1 MRFSEVMNIYMAQ
14 LGCTQKELAE
24 QTGFSRAS
32 ISRYCSGLR
41 TPANDSVQIKKLAQ
55 VFAARATEAG
65 LALSEEEIRKAL
77 NDTAQKP
84 FAVDFSTFLE
94 HLNQLL
100 RILPVRISELARALN
115 YDPSHISKILSGSR
129 RPGNQERF
137 VNATVAFLA
146 QRLTRP
152 ADLETFCRFTGVS
165 EETLSQPEKIQPFL
179 LTWLFSDLPA
189 ADARPVGHFL
199 ETLNAFDL
207 NQYMQVLS
215 FADMPLPA
223 DKPLPPA
230 VKQYTNITEM
240 MEAELDFI
248 GVTLHSAA
256 MDDCI
261 LYSDM
266 PMEEMT
272 ADPVFPKQWILGMAM
287 MLKKGLRL
295 HIIHDISRP
304 FAEMMMGLEIYIPM
318 YMTGQITPYYLPEA
332 QNTVFSHLLK
342 VSGAA
347 ALEGSAISG
356 HLSTGRYVLYHN
368 PDDLRHFRQL
378 AGELLEQAR
387 PLMEIYRSA
396 RKEEYLQLTDTLWEK
411 EPRTITC
418 GTLPL
423 YTMPADL
430 LAEMLASAG
439 LPAETAAEILAYHA
453 LSRKRLERLLEQK
466 QVHLRLPLPDAEQFQ
481 AAPLSVP
488 LSDLFIDHTIPYT
501 YEQFRAHADALKKL
515 AKERPNLHL
524 EWETRPVF
532 RNLSFMVIGDQAVV
546 VSKENAP
553 AIHFVIRHRK
563 MIEAFRNFTPPLV
576 EPE

>member
-1 MRFSEVMNIYMAQ
+1 MNKYMVQ
-14 LGCTQKELAE
+14 LGCTQKVLAE

-32 ISRYCSGLR
+32 ISRYCSGIR
-41 TPANDSVQIKKLAQ
+41 TPASDSVQIRKLAQ
-55 VFAARATEAG
+55 VFAVRAAAAG
-65 LALSEEEIRKAL
+65 LSLSEEEIRKAL

-84 FAVDFSTFLE
+84 SAVNFSLFLE

-137 VNATVAFLA
+137 VNTTIAFLA

-165 EETLSQPEKIQPFL
+165 EEALNRPEKTQQFL
-179 LTWLFSDLPA
+179 QTWFFSDLPA

-199 ETLNAFDL
+199 KTLNAFDL
-207 NQYMQVLS
+207 NQYMQILS
-215 FADMPLPA
+215 FTDMPMPA

-230 VKQYTNITEM
+230 VKQYTSITEM

-248 GVTLHSAA
+248 GVTLHSSA

-287 MLKKGLRL
+287 MLKKGLHL

-318 YMTGQITPYYLPEA
+318 YMTGQISPYYLPET

-342 VSGAA
+342 VSGVAA
-347 ALEGSAISG
+347 MEGSAISG
-356 HLSTGRYVLYHN
+356 RLNTGRYVLYQH
-368 PDDLRHFRQL
+368 PDDLRHFRQF
-378 AGELLEQAR
+378 AEELLNRAR
-387 PLMEIYRSA
+387 PLMDIYRSA
-396 RKEEYLQLTDTLWEK
+396 RKEDYLQLMDSLWEK
-411 EPRTITC
+411 DPRTITC

-430 LAEMLASAG
+430 LAEMLASAR
-439 LPAETAAEILAYHA
+439 LPAETAAEIIANHA
-453 LSRKRLERLLEQK
+453 LSRKRLERLLEQE
-466 QVHLRLPLPDAEQFQ
+466 QVHLRLPLPDAEQFA
-481 AAPLSVP
+481 AAPPALP
-488 LSDLFIDHTIPYT
+488 LSDLFIDHAIPYT
-501 YEQFRAHADALKKL
+501 YEQFLAHAEALKKL
-515 AKERPNLHL
+515 AEDHPNLHL
-524 EWETRPVF
+524 EWEIQPVF

>member
-41 TPANDSVQIKKLAQ
+41 TPANDSVQIRKLAQ

-84 FAVDFSTFLE
+84 SAVDFSTFLE

-230 VKQYTNITEM
+230 VKQYTNIAEM
-240 MEAELDFI
+240 MEKFM
-248 GVTLHSAA
+248 AA
-256 MDDCI
+256 GMI
-261 LYSDM
+261 LI
-266 PMEEMT
+266 
-272 ADPVFPKQWILGMAM
+272 FPG
-287 MLKKGLRL
+287 
-295 HIIHDISRP
+295 
-304 FAEMMMGLEIYIPM
+304 
-318 YMTGQITPYYLPEA
+318 
-332 QNTVFSHLLK
+332 
-342 VSGAA
+342 
-347 ALEGSAISG
+347 
-356 HLSTGRYVLYHN
+356 
-368 PDDLRHFRQL
+368 
-378 AGELLEQAR
+378 
-387 PLMEIYRSA
+387 
-396 RKEEYLQLTDTLWEK
+396 
-411 EPRTITC
+411 
-418 GTLPL
+418 
-423 YTMPADL
+423 
-430 LAEMLASAG
+430 
-439 LPAETAAEILAYHA
+439 
-453 LSRKRLERLLEQK
+453 
-466 QVHLRLPLPDAEQFQ
+466 
-481 AAPLSVP
+481 
-488 LSDLFIDHTIPYT
+488 
-501 YEQFRAHADALKKL
+501 
-515 AKERPNLHL
+515 
-524 EWETRPVF
+524 
-532 RNLSFMVIGDQAVV
+532 FMI
-546 VSKENAP
+546 
-553 AIHFVIRHRK
+553 
-563 MIEAFRNFTPPLV
+563 
-576 EPE
+576 